1 MLAQRAWPHYVG
13 MSGVMLVS
21 LDCWGKNDRK
31 AVREQLDRMVRSGPF
46 LQSQR
51 RQRFLEYIVD
61 ETLAGRGGRLKGYSI
76 ALEVFGRPD
85 TFDPVADPIVRIEA
99 GRLREKL
106 RLYYDTEGMSDPIR
120 IELPLGSYQP
130 RITLRDTCDGKVG
143 TLDMSR
149 AREGNTQEDGAHDA
163 LLAGLEQFW
172 RYTREACAE
181 AQCHFAQAVEI
192 DPRYAAAHAW
202 LARTYV
208 WQSCMNWVPS
218 TIEPALEHACRAVEI
233 ESGSRLGHSILGKVR
248 LYLRDRESAVAEAE
262 RACALDPDSAEARM
276 FLSFILAAI
285 GRGADAL
292 RNIKTAMLLQPHSTS
307 YYFETLGL
315 SHFALGNYDRA
326 IAAFLRGIEIN
337 SSYMPCHYELAVA
350 YGVCG
355 RPEEAK
361 AEAAIAKADCPSV
374 SAGFILATPLAATY
388 DRGKQVAGL
397 D

>member
-13 MSGVMLVS
+13 VSGLMLVS
-21 LDCWGKNDRK
+21 LDCSGKIDRK

-106 RLYYDTEGMSDPIR
+106 RLYYDTEG

-149 AREGNTQEDGAHDA
+149 AREGNTQVDGAHDA

-181 AQCHFAQAVEI
+181 AQCHFVQAVEI

-292 RNIKTAMLLQPHSTS
+292 RNIKTAMLLQPYSSS